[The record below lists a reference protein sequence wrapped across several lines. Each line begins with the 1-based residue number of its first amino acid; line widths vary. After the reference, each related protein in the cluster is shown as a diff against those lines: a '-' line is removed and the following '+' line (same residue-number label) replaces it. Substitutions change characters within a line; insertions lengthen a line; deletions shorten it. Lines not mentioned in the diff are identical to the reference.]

1 MSFLI
6 WKSKL
11 KSEGKS
17 ASETAELERLEKSIA
32 GIIVEAKIAN
42 GTFDLL
48 ALESRVK
55 NLEIELNAE
64 LKRLTPQPTLSDAEV
79 QALLKKAEE
88 LALRGKTVIRALREK
103 GRTVEAEGLDFEVQ
117 GLIVLDIMLRT
128 AVTNEEISLLGMQLA
143 QTEKTVEA
151 QLSQLSV

>member
-128 AVTNEEISLLGMQLA
+128 AVTNEEISLWGMQLA